1 MTRKEMTAELDALGI
16 EYAKTAKNE
25 VLAELI
31 EANSNVTPE
40 MRAVAKAAE
49 DALVV
54 KEPVPVAAKT
64 LGQLK
69 AAARKVAEK
78 KVRVIIT
85 AMDKDKAEL
94 SGEIISCGNSM
105 TGMLKE
111 FIPFGKEWHV
121 RQIIVD
127 TLKEKK
133 MWSTRDRKTKN
144 GTIKENIEIPQYNV
158 QLLEDLSQDELDR
171 LVKEGK

>member
-1 MTRKEMTAELDALGI
+1 MTAKLDELGV

-25 VLAELI
+25 VLAKLI
-31 EANSNVTPE
+31 EDNSEFTPE
-40 MRAVAKAAE
+40 MIAVAEAAE
-49 DALVV
+49 KAVEV
-54 KEPVPVAAKT
+54 KKEPVPQSAKT

-69 AAARKVAEK
+69 AEARKAAEK
-78 KVRVIIT
+78 KVRCIIT

-121 RQIIVD
+121 RKIIVD

-171 LVKEGK
+171 LVKEAK